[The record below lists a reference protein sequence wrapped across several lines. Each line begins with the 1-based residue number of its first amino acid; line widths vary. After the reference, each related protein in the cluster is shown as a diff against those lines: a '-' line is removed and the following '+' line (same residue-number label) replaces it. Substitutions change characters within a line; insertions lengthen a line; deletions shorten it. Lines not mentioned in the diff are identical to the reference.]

1 MTGKERAFIIQ
12 QIGAKDSPE
21 RKRADEIYE
30 GIIVPA
36 VEGAGLEPYR
46 ADLDLTPGAITSKM
60 LAELLN
66 ARVVIADL
74 TGRNPNVFY
83 ELGIT
88 HSFARPLIS
97 IADSSR
103 SLPFDAKDE
112 RIIEL
117 GEYPP
122 NGLGLMQGQKAIAL
136 LRESLNIVLDDNY
149 APPTPLREVAANRS
163 VDQLAPE
170 NPLAAE
176 MAQMRETLEDI
187 RRRIVPRAFIPQ
199 SVKEDI
205 ATLRRVITENAS
217 GLTPWDFDTLSD
229 KTSDEQ
235 QSWVKALREK
245 WESSQ
250 PPTRQ
255 KSTESKD
262 ADPWASDSNAS
273 GYSDE
278 PPF

>member
-1 MTGKERAFIIQ
+1 MTSKERVFVIQ
-12 QIGAKDSPE
+12 QIGSKDSSE
-21 RKRADEIYE
+21 RKRADEIYQ

-36 VEGAGLEPYR
+36 VNSAGLEAYR
-46 ADLDLTPGAITSKM
+46 ADLDLTPGAITAKM
-60 LAELLN
+60 LSELLK

-97 IADSSR
+97 IADSAN

-122 NGLGLMQGQKAIAL
+122 SGLGLMQGQKAIAL
-136 LRESLNIVLDDNY
+136 LRESLRIVLEDDY
-149 APPTPLREVAANRS
+149 APPSPLREVAANRS
-163 VDQLAPE
+163 VDQLAPD
-170 NPLAAE
+170 NPIAAE
-176 MAQMRETLEDI
+176 MAQMRESLEEI
-187 RRRIVPRAFIPQ
+187 RKRVTPRAFVP
-199 SVKEDI
+199 SSLKADI
-205 ATLRRVITENAS
+205 SALRHVLLTKAS
-217 GLTPWDFDTLSD
+217 ALDPWDFDLMMD
-229 KTSDEQ
+229 EKTSDDQ
-235 QSWVKALREK
+235 RAWVKEVREK

-250 PPTRQ
+250 QPKATKRATPTD
-255 KSTESKD
+255 E
-262 ADPWASDSNAS
+262 DPWATDA